1 MAPVEQPEAAMT
13 TAAIPAES
21 ENGLGIDTSIF
32 VPSLSISLTIAC
44 QYYLSG
50 RGGKRLNLEVCR
62 RFANPRKGCR
72 PLGKGGPRIVLPTVL
87 WMGEKRTMPEW
98 CVAFERARVKAGAE
112 ATGLGEGSG
121 APQLQTRGR
130 GRKPGA
136 GAGAEG
142 TG

>member
-1 MAPVEQPEAAMT
+1 MAFQWRATAVT
-13 TAAIPAES
+13 TATATPAE
-21 ENGLGIDTSIF
+21 NAPNDLGVDTSAF
-32 VPSLSISLTIAC
+32 VPSQSISLTIAC
-44 QYYLSG
+44 QCYLSG
-50 RGGKRLNLEVCR
+50 RGGKRLNLDICR

-130 GRKPGA
+130 GRKPK
-136 GAGAEG
+136 EDDQP
-142 TG
+142 